1 MLRFVRS
8 IPFFKVLAI
17 AQAALIARRHL
28 KRLDRSERRR
38 LRQIVAHAHHL
49 SASEKDELR
58 RLVGKLGPREF
69 AVAAANEFSPVRLP
83 RRLAG
88 RGAR

>member
-1 MLRFVRS
+1 MLRFIRG

-17 AQAALIARRHL
+17 GKAALLARRHL
-28 KRLDRSERRR
+28 QRLDPSERRR
-38 LRQIVAHAHHL
+38 LRELVLHAHHL
-49 SASEKDELR
+49 SSREKDDLR

-69 AVAAANEFSPVRLP
+69 AFAAASAVSPVRLP

-88 RGAR
+88 RTAR